1 MHKILL
7 LLVTTPIYLISLLP
21 LRFHYFL
28 SSLAGFFLFR
38 VLKYRQNVVTV
49 NIARSFPQ
57 LKYNEIKAIADKF
70 YRNFTEIMAENIK
83 MITLSAGKTCRMG
96 KIVNPEML
104 LKYYQK
110 GVPVIIAGGHT
121 GNWEFLTRMDNF
133 EGGDKTGYSGEQFC
147 FIYKQQHSALSDR
160 IIRWVRTRNNSVRLV
175 ESGSAA
181 RTILKNKDV
190 PACYFLFSDQA
201 PLPGS
206 KFRMEFL
213 SQQTFMINGPEVIS
227 KAAGIPVLFVEMQR
241 EGRGRYLVT
250 FHEIAEDPAQCEKG
264 DITEGFA
271 RLLES
276 CIKREPDN
284 WLWSHKRWKR
294 GVVENEL
301 HKK

>member
-57 LKYNEIKAIADKF
+57 FKYNDIKVISDKF
-70 YRNFTEIMAENIK
+70 YRNFTDIIAENIK
-83 MITLSAGKTCRMG
+83 MISLSTGKIKKMG
-96 KIVNPEML
+96 KITNPEL
-104 LKYYQK
+104 LMKFYRK
-110 GVPVIIAGGHT
+110 GVPVIIAGGHM
-121 GNWEFLTRMDNF
+121 GNWEFLTRLDDF
-133 EGGDKTGYSGEQFC
+133 EGGDSKGYSGKQLC
-147 FIYKQQHSALSDR
+147 FVYKQQHSALSDSV
-160 IIRWVRTRNNSVRLV
+160 IRWVRSRNNKGRLI

-181 RTILKNKDV
+181 RAILKNKDL

-241 EGRGRYLVT
+241 DGRGRYLVT

-264 DITEGFA
+264 DVTAGFA
-271 RLLES
+271 RLLET

-301 HKK
+301 HKR